1 MERHVENAERE
12 QGRFASHDPLEQGL
26 RDKDE
31 PVYVNI
37 FHHLLH
43 QVGGQRGLELWTNFL
58 YGQSMIVPFSEWPEG
73 PFGRVV
79 ADEYSALNWVYEIAQ
94 DFDHVEAMDASV
106 DAIRQLLI
114 DGADLSLTPKVLKSS
129 PSESSLTQ
137 MLMDFVVYGGLDKD
151 YTAFIDSR
159 IAPIESFDGLTRW
172 NIQSARARQ
181 PLDDYLRITNELCKM
196 FNRKAED
203 AIAGRPL
210 PDLRERCRYHSHGE
224 NNRACYLENG
234 ESESAGTHL
243 GPA

>member
-1 MERHVENAERE
+1 
-12 QGRFASHDPLEQGL
+12 
-26 RDKDE
+26 
-31 PVYVNI
+31 
-37 FHHLLH
+37 
-43 QVGGQRGLELWTNFL
+43 
-58 YGQSMIVPFSEWPEG
+58 MIVPLSEWPEG

-94 DFDHVEAMDASV
+94 YFNHVEAVDASV

-129 PSESSLTQ
+129 PSESSLNQ

-151 YTAFIDSR
+151 YTALIDSR
-159 IAPIESFDGLTRW
+159 IAPIESFDGLTRRD
-172 NIQSARARQ
+172 IQSARARQ

-210 PDLRERCRYHSHGE
+210 PDLMERCRYHSHGE
-224 NNRACYLENG
+224 NNRACYLETAKPSLLARIRVLLELQNHSKCG
-234 ESESAGTHL
+234 PWMSRRSVKCKHRSRCRKELL
-243 GPA
+243 GSGDWTC